1 MKLLYFSHQDK
12 ITLGVATPKGVVAL
26 ENFSDNNVTKT
37 DLASIK
43 QYVDT
48 YQGAYLEEKNLK
60 ILTSSPRPS
69 KIICIG
75 LNYTKHAIESGM
87 AIPTIPVVFTKYSNT
102 LIDFGQ
108 DVSLGK
114 VGKEFDYEVE
124 MGVVIGEKCKNVS
137 KEKALDYVLGYSVSN
152 DMSCRDLQFRSSQW
166 LMGKSLDTFLP
177 LGKYTVTA
185 DEVGDPQKLRLT
197 CTLNGEMRQD
207 SNTEDMIFS
216 VAEIIEDL
224 SHHMTL
230 EPGDLILTGT
240 PAGVI
245 FGLPEKNWLK
255 PNDVVTVEIE
265 KIGATTN
272 KMVK

>member
-1 MKLLYFSHQDK
+1 MKLLYFSNQEK
-12 ITLGVATPKGVVAL
+12 ITLGLSTEKGVIQL
-26 ENFSDNNVTKT
+26 DQFSSANLTNT
-37 DLASIK
+37 DLKEIQKIASN
-43 QYVDT
+43 YSGV
-48 YQGAYLEEKNLK
+48 YLDESSLT
-60 ILTSSPRPS
+60 ILSSSPRPS

-75 LNYTKHAIESGM
+75 LNYKKHAIESGM

-124 MGVVIGEKCKNVS
+124 MGIVIGEKCKNVK
-137 KEKALDYVLGYSVSN
+137 KENAYDYILGYSVAN

-177 LGKYTVTA
+177 LGKYVVTH
-185 DEVGDPQKLRLT
+185 DEVGDPQKLQLK
-197 CTLNGEMRQD
+197 CEVNGEERQN
-207 SNTEDMIFS
+207 SNTEDMIFTI
-216 VAEIIEDL
+216 AEIIEDL

-245 FGLPEKNWLK
+245 FGLPVKNWLK
-255 PNDVVTVEIE
+255 PSDIVTVEIE
-265 KIGATTN
+265 KLGSTTN
-272 KMVK
+272 KMVE